1 MNNKT
6 ENTEKFY
13 DKLISEKN
21 DKTFFSFDTRFEQNK
36 ILQKKILK
44 STSIISSKILL
55 VKMT

>member
-36 ILQKKILK
+36 ILQKCNFTEETVFKK
-44 STSIISSKILL
+44 
-55 VKMT
+55 